1 MGASFH
7 IEKDLLPLMRTKV
20 RKLSGKTIEIGSFGK
35 HAYLA
40 GIHEFGCHIPVTPK
54 MRAWLHHNGI
64 HLKEATT
71 EIVIP
76 ERSFLRAGFD
86 SEEEEIANQ
95 INIQLAGYLTKNA
108 RYDFFLKDVGKD
120 VATKIQNF
128 AKKLEEPP
136 KSEATKLLE
145 GGTKNSPL
153 DQTGEM
159 IKTISFRI
167 VKEETGG
174 EG

>member
-20 RKLSGKTIEIGSFGK
+20 RKLSGKTIKIGSFGD

-64 HLKEATT
+64 HLKESTT

-86 SEEEEIANQ
+86 SEEEKIASQ
-95 INIQLAGYLTKNA
+95 IDILLGAYLTKNT
-108 RYDFFLKDVGKD
+108 RYDMLLRDIGEK
-120 VATKIQNF
+120 AASAIREF
-128 AKKLEEPP
+128 AINLESPP
-136 KSEATKLLE
+136 KSEATKALE
-145 GGTKNSPL
+145 GGSKSNPL
-153 DQTGEM
+153 VQTGEM
-159 IKTISFRI
+159 INSITYKI
-167 VKEETGG
+167 GG
-174 EG
+174 KN

>member
-1 MGASFH
+1 MGASFR

-20 RKLSGKTIEIGSFGK
+20 RKLSEKTIEIGSFGD

-64 HLKEATT
+64 HLKESTT

-86 SEEEEIANQ
+86 SEEEKIASQ
-95 INIQLAGYLTKNA
+95 IDILLGAYLTKNA

-128 AKKLEEPP
+128 AKKLEDPP

-145 GGTKNSPL
+145 GGNKSNPL
-153 DQTGEM
+153 NQTGEM

>member
-20 RKLSGKTIEIGSFGK
+20 RKLSGKTIEIGSFGD

-64 HLKEATT
+64 HLKESTT

-86 SEEEEIANQ
+86 SEEEKIASQ
-95 INIQLAGYLTKNA
+95 IDILLGAYLTKNT
-108 RYDFFLKDVGKD
+108 RYDTLLRNIGEKAASA
-120 VATKIQNF
+120 VALHVS
-128 AKKLEEPP
+128 A
-136 KSEATKLLE
+136 
-145 GGTKNSPL
+145 
-153 DQTGEM
+153 
-159 IKTISFRI
+159 
-167 VKEETGG
+167 
-174 EG
+174 

>member
-40 GIHEFGCHIPVTPK
+40 GIHEFGCHIPVTSD
-54 MRAWLHHNGI
+54 MRKWLNHNGI
-64 HLKEATT
+64 HLKKTTT

-108 RYDFFLKDVGKD
+108 RYD
-120 VATKIQNF
+120 VATKIQDF
-128 AKKLEEPP
+128 AKKLEYPP

-145 GGTKNSPL
+145 GETKSSPL
-153 DQTGEM
+153 NQTGEM
-159 IKTISFRI
+159 IEAISFRI

>member
-40 GIHEFGCHIPVTPK
+40 GIHEFGCHIPVTSD
-54 MRAWLHHNGI
+54 MRKWLNHNGI
-64 HLKEATT
+64 HLKKTTT

-120 VATKIQNF
+120 VATKIQDF
-128 AKKLEEPP
+128 AKKLEYPP

-145 GGTKNSPL
+145 GETKSSPL
-153 DQTGEM
+153 NQTGEM
-159 IKTISFRI
+159 IEAISFRI

>member
-20 RKLSGKTIEIGSFGK
+20 RKLSGKTIEIGSFGD

-64 HLKEATT
+64 HLKESTT

-86 SEEEEIANQ
+86 SEEEKIASQ
-95 INIQLAGYLTKNA
+95 IDILLGAYLTKNT
-108 RYDFFLKDVGKD
+108 RYDTLLRTIGEK
-120 VATKIQNF
+120 ASSAISQF
-128 AKKLEEPP
+128 AINLERPP
-136 KSEATKLLE
+136 ISEAIHCFKQEKCLTA
-145 GGTKNSPL
+145 SP
-153 DQTGEM
+153 
-159 IKTISFRI
+159 IK
-167 VKEETGG
+167 
-174 EG
+174 